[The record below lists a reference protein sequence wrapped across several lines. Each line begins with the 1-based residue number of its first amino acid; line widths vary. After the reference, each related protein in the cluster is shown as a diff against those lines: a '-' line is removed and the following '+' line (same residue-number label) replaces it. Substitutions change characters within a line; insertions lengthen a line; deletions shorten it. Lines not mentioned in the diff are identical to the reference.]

1 MSRTAIITGASGSM
15 GAAAAESLASEGWRV
30 IMACRNPE
38 KAGRIRSGIL
48 SRHPSADI
56 EIRHLDLASLCSVRK
71 FVESMDGESIDVL
84 FNNAGTIC
92 REWSM
97 TEDGYERTFQ
107 VNFVGPALLS
117 ILLSDRLKRIVS
129 MVSLTCSLT
138 DISPDYSGDRKEE
151 FSQLGTYARSKLSL
165 LLFTLELGRRKNLDV
180 KLSDPGI
187 VNSNMIRMDRW
198 FDPLADILFRP
209 FCSSP
214 EKGVRPALNAIRDE
228 CPGAEYY
235 KGDKEL
241 SVKRRF
247 ISHPAVSNLYGSIEV
262 LAEGHKKMNQ
272 NTIV

>member
-30 IMACRNPE
+30 IMACRNLE
-38 KAGRIRSGIL
+38 KAERIRSGIV
-48 SRHPSADI
+48 SRHPSAEI
-56 EIRHLDLASLCSVRK
+56 EAVHLDLSSLSSVQK
-71 FVESMDGESIDVL
+71 FAETMKDESIDVL

-117 ILLSDRLKRIVS
+117 LLLSDKLERIVS

-138 DISPDYSGDRKEE
+138 GIAPGYSGDSKDG

-165 LLFTLELGRRKNLDV
+165 FLFTLELGRRKGLDV

-187 VNSNMIRMDRW
+187 VNSNMITMGRW

-214 EKGVRPALNAIRDE
+214 EKGVRPALNAIRTDGMG
-228 CPGAEYY
+228 PGYY
-235 KGDKEL
+235 KGRKNL
-241 SVKRRF
+241 PVKKRF
-247 ISHPAVSNLYGSIEV
+247 FSHPAASGLYGMIEV
-262 LAEGHKKMNQ
+262 LADGTRK
-272 NTIV
+272 